1 MELHDFLGNDIS
13 NLTRVGV
20 PIADNG
26 GRSISE
32 RRTKSVRLNAN
43 VTVLLQRKAVMRG
56 FIKWKHMD
64 RSSKQWW
71 WEC

>member
-26 GRSISE
+26 GKSISE

-64 RSSKQWW
+64 RSSKQRW